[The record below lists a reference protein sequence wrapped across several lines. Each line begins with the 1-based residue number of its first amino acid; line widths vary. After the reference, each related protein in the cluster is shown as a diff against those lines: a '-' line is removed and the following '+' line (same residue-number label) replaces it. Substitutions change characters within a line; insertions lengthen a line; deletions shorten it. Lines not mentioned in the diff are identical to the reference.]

1 MNSNANK
8 QNMTQLETLKQELA
22 ELELRIHSAMASD
35 GNSISLTREQLKE
48 FANAVQT
55 YSFDKVKNE
64 IEDLSIDISD
74 HVSLELNRLELE
86 ILVATDDVLSDIAG
100 ALEMNPF
107 EITDEDV
114 RSLVHGIKIYGSL

>member
-1 MNSNANK
+1 
-8 QNMTQLETLKQELA
+8 MTHLEKLKQELA
-22 ELELRIHSAMASD
+22 ELEVRIHSATASESD
-35 GNSISLTREQLKE
+35 SITLTRDQLKE

-55 YSFDKVKNE
+55 QTFEKVKNQ

-74 HVSLELNRLELE
+74 HVTLELDRLELE

-100 ALEMNPF
+100 ELEMNPF

-114 RSLVHGIKIYGSL
+114 RLLVHGIKIYGSL